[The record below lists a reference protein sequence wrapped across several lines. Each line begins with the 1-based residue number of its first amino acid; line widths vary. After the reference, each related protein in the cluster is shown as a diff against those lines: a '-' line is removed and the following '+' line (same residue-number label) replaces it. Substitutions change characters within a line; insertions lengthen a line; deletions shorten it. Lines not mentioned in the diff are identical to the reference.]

1 MRLGLV
7 IDLDTCVGCH
17 ACAVARKE
25 WNVSGTT
32 GPLSDYQPYG
42 AEPSGAEAAG
52 LGDALGPGRILA
64 AGVFALALTAAGLT
78 ASMFHFNPKNAWRA
92 FSRFKTSWPSRE
104 GVFAVLFFPFA
115 AAYLGL
121 TWLDMQG
128 LEPVRLTAGALATVL
143 AWATLFSTGM
153 IYGCLKTSRQ
163 WNTPLVPANYLA
175 LAHFSG
181 ILLLLTAVP
190 SGTLRYD
197 GYLIVAVMLLL
208 AAAALEA
215 IYYFWIAGPG
225 VGPTVS
231 SATGFTRDRVTLFDS
246 GHTHGTFL
254 TREFG
259 FQAARR
265 RIRVLKGLVFAAAF
279 AIPLLALVASGH
291 GVSGTASGAA
301 AFLGLLAE
309 RWLFFAEARHVVNLY
324 HGIQ

>member
-1 MRLGLV
+1 MHPAFSVIFFTVSSGAGLGLFAM
-7 IDLDTCVGCH
+7 LFLT
-17 ACAVARKE
+17 
-25 WNVSGTT
+25 
-32 GPLSDYQPYG
+32 
-42 AEPSGAEAAG
+42 EAAG

-64 AGVFALALTAAGLT
+64 AGVVALALTAAGLT

-92 FSRFKTSWPSRE
+92 FSRFKT
-104 GVFAVLFFPFA
+104 
-115 AAYLGL
+115 
-121 TWLDMQG
+121 
-128 LEPVRLTAGALATVL
+128 
-143 AWATLFSTGM
+143 
-153 IYGCLKTSRQ
+153 IRQ

-190 SGTLRYD
+190 SGTPRYD

-208 AAAALEA
+208 AAAALKA

-225 VGPTVS
+225 VGPTIN

-279 AIPLLALVASGH
+279 AIPLFALVASGH
-291 GVSGTASGAA
+291 GVSGAASGAAAA